1 MSSYIGVKYR
11 NDQGEE
17 YQFSLV
23 KESITCPSCQALMQP
38 ELLYG
43 YRSIHGVF
51 VFARCTNQS
60 CEKTF
65 ISQYQPLNK
74 RLPNGNMLYAFSSI
88 ERDTGVE
95 HKSFS
100 AIISEISPSFVRI
113 YNQAYTAQQLSL
125 SDICGVGYRKAIEFL
140 IKDYIMSKLS
150 DDAAKEKIKKKLL
163 MQCIEQDID
172 DAKIKAVAAR
182 ATWLGNDET
191 HYVRKWEEKDVNAL
205 CTLIDLTIHWIES
218 DVESARLLEEMPE
231 PRK

>member
-1 MSSYIGVKYR
+1 MSSYINVKYR

-17 YQFSLV
+17 YQFALV
-23 KESITCPSCQALMQP
+23 KESIKCPSCQAFMQP
-38 ELLYG
+38 DVLYG
-43 YRSIHGVF
+43 YKSICGAF
-51 VFARCTNQS
+51 IFARCTNHS
-60 CEKTF
+60 CEKPF
-65 ISQYQPLNK
+65 IAKYQSLDK
-74 RLPNGNMLYAFSSI
+74 TLSGHMLYAFSSI
-88 ERDTGVE
+88 ERDMGVE

-150 DDAAKEKIKKKLL
+150 DEGAKDRIKKKLL

-172 DAKIKAVAAR
+172 DTKIKAVAAR

-218 DVESARLLEEMPE
+218 EIESERLLNEMPE

>member
-1 MSSYIGVKYR
+1 MSSYISVKYR

-17 YQFSLV
+17 NYISLV
-23 KESITCPSCQALMQP
+23 KGAIKCPSCHALMQP
-38 ELLYG
+38 DVLYS
-43 YRSIHGVF
+43 YRSNCGTF
-51 VFARCTNQS
+51 VFSRCTNQN

-65 ISQYQPLNK
+65 ISQYKSLNQ
-74 RLPNGNMLYAFSSI
+74 RLSNGYMLYAFSSI
-88 ERDTGVE
+88 ERDAGVE

-100 AIISEISPSFVRI
+100 KIISEISPSFVRI
-113 YNQAYTAQQLSL
+113 CNQAYTAQQLSL

-172 DAKIKAVAAR
+172 DAKIKAVASR

-218 DVESARLLEEMPE
+218 EIESERLLNEMPE

>member
-1 MSSYIGVKYR
+1 MSYVRIQCKNNQGAESTICLAHEPVK
-11 NDQGEE
+11 
-17 YQFSLV
+17 
-23 KESITCPSCQALMQP
+23 CPCCQSLMQP
-38 ELLYG
+38 DVLYA
-43 YRSIHGVF
+43 YSSRHGVF
-51 VFARCTNQS
+51 VFARCTNHS

-65 ISQYQPLNK
+65 ISQYRSTGELLASGFKP
-74 RLPNGNMLYAFSSI
+74 YAFSFI
-88 ERDTGVE
+88 VREAGVE
-95 HKSFS
+95 NKTFS
-100 AIISEISPSFVRI
+100 EIISNISPSFVRI

-140 IKDYIMSKLS
+140 IKDYIISKLS
-150 DDAAKEKIKKKLL
+150 DEAAKEKIKRKQL

-191 HYVRKWEEKDVNAL
+191 HYVRKWEEKDVHAL

-218 DVESARLLEEMPE
+218 EIESERLLKEMPE